1 MSVGKTRFKNSEVLA
16 RGLGTI
22 DENGVETT
30 GIMDVGAVVQVMA
43 ITVPNAATGNVDTEL
58 EQDLKVIDAYLVVT
72 GTNGA
77 NANSIQLRNGTT
89 NALTDAMSTNGKS
102 ANDIVRAAEL
112 VPARQAFEAGDKLR
126 IVRTRAGGE
135 NSCVVYVNYVAQ

>member
-1 MSVGKTRFKNSEVLA
+1 MGKTRFKASDVYAN
-16 RGLGTI
+16 GFGII
-22 DENGVETT
+22 DENGAETKAF
-30 GIMDVGAVVQVMA
+30 DDAKSVVQVMA

-72 GTNGA
+72 GTNGS
-77 NANSIQLRNGTT
+77 NANTIQLRNGTT

-102 ANDIVRAAEL
+102 ANDIVRADEL
-112 VPARQAFEAGDKLR
+112 VPARQAFEAGDTLR

-135 NSCVVYVNYVAQ
+135 NSCVVYVHYIAQ